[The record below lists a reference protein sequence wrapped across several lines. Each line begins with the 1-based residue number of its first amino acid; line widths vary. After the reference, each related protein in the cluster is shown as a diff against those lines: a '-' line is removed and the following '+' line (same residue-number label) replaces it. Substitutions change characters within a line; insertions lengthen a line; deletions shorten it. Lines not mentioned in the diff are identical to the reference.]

1 MSDLVPVTI
10 KGLLPTPNGVGVFL
24 SNDGKTIAIFVDAYV
39 GAAISMFLAG
49 DKKPRPL
56 THDLMISMMAGLGAR
71 VQKVVINDLKGDV
84 YYARI
89 YIYQENEIG
98 KNFVELDARPSDS
111 IALAVQQKCPIYV
124 ASSVW
129 QRAEDMTEVFRQAM
143 ENIQDN
149 ETNSSSSD
157 FGNDEDD
164 TPDPE
169 SGGDLS
175 V

>member
-1 MSDLVPVTI
+1 MSELIPVTI
-10 KGLLPTPNGVGVFL
+10 KGLIPTPNGVGVFL

-39 GAAISMFLAG
+39 GSAISMFLANE
-49 DKKPRPL
+49 KKPRPL
-56 THDLMISMMAGLGAR
+56 THDLMISMLTGLGAR
-71 VQKVVINDLKGDV
+71 VQKVVINDLRGDV

-89 YIYQENEIG
+89 FVYQENELG

-129 QRAEDMTEVFRQAM
+129 QKAEDMTDVFRQAM
-143 ENIQDN
+143 ENLSQQEGD
-149 ETNSSSSD
+149 SSSGGSTE
-157 FGNDEDD
+157 DEDD

-169 SGGDLS
+169 SEMG
-175 V
+175 